1 MIYGKKKLTEKK
13 TVQATY
19 KLKTRKRWTRTSSV
33 QAHSAAKWPPRPRKA
48 LKKSTS
54 VQAPYKTQDIYMV
67 ILGKMSSGK
76 MFYAKKD
83 GAKYFILGKMS
94 SGRQKQSV

>member
-1 MIYGKKKLTEKK
+1 MKIKI
-13 TVQATY
+13 
-19 KLKTRKRWTRTSSV
+19 
-33 QAHSAAKWPPRPRKA
+33 
-48 LKKSTS
+48 S

-76 MFYAKKD
+76 MFYTKKD

-94 SGRQKQSV
+94 SGRQKKFCIKKKGEYINMKASPYKPV